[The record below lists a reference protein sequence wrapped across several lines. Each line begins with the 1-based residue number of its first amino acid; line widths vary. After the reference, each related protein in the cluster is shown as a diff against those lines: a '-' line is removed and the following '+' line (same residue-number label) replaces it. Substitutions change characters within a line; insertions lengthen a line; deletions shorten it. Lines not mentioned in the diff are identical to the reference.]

1 MNKIRSLLSA
11 LIVLAACQNNL
22 WAGDQPEVHITD
34 ISQTVVKMSL
44 KKGVTLEEAS
54 EAMMSK
60 AAELN
65 LKLVGR
71 QQVHKEVR
79 ARGMDSPHLE
89 ILQFCDP
96 VDAVKMVIKDP
107 IYAAYMPCRIAM
119 VEDEQGKP
127 WLLMLNL
134 DMLINSN
141 SLPTDLQEL
150 AIRVNQSMLIIMTA
164 GATGEF

>member
-1 MNKIRSLLSA
+1 MQILRNLVT
-11 LIVLAACQNNL
+11 VLAVMLAAALNVM
-22 WAGDQPEVHITD
+22 AADAPEVHIHD

-44 KKGVTLEEAS
+44 AEGITLEDAA

-65 LKLVGR
+65 LKMVGR
-71 QQVHKEVR
+71 QKVHAEIR
-79 ARGMDSPHLE
+79 ARGLASPHLE

-96 VDAVKMVIKDP
+96 EDAVKMVTKDEL
-107 IYAAYMPCRIAM
+107 YAAYMPCRIAL
-119 VEDEQGKP
+119 VEDAKGRP

-141 SLPTDLQEL
+141 SLSTDLQEL
-150 AIRVNQSMLIIMTA
+150 AIRVNQSMLAIMTA
-164 GATGEF
+164 GATGDF